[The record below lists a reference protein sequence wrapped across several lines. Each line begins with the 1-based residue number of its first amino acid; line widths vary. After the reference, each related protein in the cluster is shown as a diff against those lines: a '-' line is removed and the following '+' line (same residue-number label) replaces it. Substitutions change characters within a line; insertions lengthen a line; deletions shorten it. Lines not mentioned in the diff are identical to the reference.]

1 VALIVEDGTGKTNS
15 ESYASVADAD
25 TYFTA
30 RRGDTTWAAASTA
43 NKEKALRNATDYIEE
58 KYNARFIGRKATK
71 DQALAFPRAY
81 IESYDGYAIESD
93 EIPEKL
99 KRATMELA
107 VRALSEDLLPDLANP
122 GEIASETNQVGSLR
136 QSVTYIGGKG
146 NIKSYRS
153 ATMLLREYLMGETF
167 ERS

>member
-1 VALIVEDGTGKTNS
+1 MPLVVEDGTAKTNS

-25 TYFTA
+25 LYFFA

-71 DQALAFPRAY
+71 DQALAFPRSY
-81 IESYDGYAIESD
+81 IESYDGYAINSD

-107 VRALSEDLLPDLANP
+107 LRALSEDLLPDLANP
-122 GEIASETNQVGSLR
+122 GEIKSETNEIGDLK
-136 QSVTYIGGKG
+136 QSITYLAGKG
-146 NIKSYRS
+146 NIKAYRS